1 MSVELTKALLL
12 IAKFCVLQD
21 DCTKCPL
28 KEFCMKQP
36 SSW

>member
-1 MSVELTKALLL
+1 MSTELTKALLL

-21 DCTKCPL
+21 NCLECPL

-36 SSW
+36 NSW

>member
-1 MSVELTKALLL
+1 MSTELTKALLL
-12 IAKFCVLQD
+12 IAKFCITQGS
-21 DCTKCPL
+21 CRECPL